1 MKKLT
6 CSLALIALIGLGLSP
21 NAASAAGT
29 VTVYFNSAGTLRTL
43 DSPGVGVFQTVHIYG
58 EGFPGQFISGA
69 QYKVD
74 YGPNFTF
81 FQDIPEGGIVIGNSP
96 NGISIGFGINIKLG
110 AKFKTQRA
118 ILIWNSDCATTGAVN
133 ANVSVVKHPD
143 FPDATPIF
151 TRFPDQ
157 NILVADGRRSQIC
170 QLVEMDFSPALCPNH
185 FSAKA
190 WEFIG
195 SSKPWKAGVT
205 AVAVLGSSTVNVN
218 DIDNSSLLLNGVAPL
233 AWPQTTWFDIG
244 KADGDDDCA
253 CDFMPPSD
261 DDDDDDE
268 DNEDMNYLINF
279 NPDGKKDL
287 LVFFRNVDLAAS
299 IGGTAPVSGTEL
311 TLTLKGTF
319 DDGMPFTAQ
328 DCVTIIDG
336 RHGRHKDHD
345 DSDDVAAGLG
355 LPSPNPFNP
364 VTRISYDVP
373 TTQHVRIAIYN
384 VAGQLVENLVNEV
397 KAPGSYMI
405 EWNAGNLPSGVY
417 FYRMQTGSETIVRR
431 ATLLK

>member
-6 CSLALIALIGLGLSP
+6 CSLALIALLGLGLSP
-21 NAASAAGT
+21 NAASAAT
-29 VTVYFNSAGTLRTL
+29 VTVYYNNAGTVRTA
-43 DSPGVGVFQTVHIYG
+43 DSPGAGMLQTVHIYG
-58 EGFPGQFISGA
+58 EGYPGQFISGA

-74 YGPNFTF
+74 YGPHLSLV
-81 FQDIPEGGIVIGNSP
+81 QDLPEGGIMIGTSAT
-96 NGISIGFGINIKLG
+96 GISIGFGFNIKFG

-118 ILIWNSDCATTGAVN
+118 ILMWNSDCSTSGARN
-133 ANVSVVKHPD
+133 ANVSVVRHPD

-151 TRFPDQ
+151 TDFPA
-157 NILVADGRRSQIC
+157 NNVLIADGRRSQIC
-170 QLVEMDFSPALCPNH
+170 QLVEMDISPAQCPNH
-185 FSAKA
+185 FPATA
-190 WEFIG
+190 WDFIG
-195 SSKPWKAGVT
+195 SSKPWKAGVV
-205 AVAVLGSSTVNVN
+205 AVAVLGSSSVNVN
-218 DIDNSSLLLNGVAPL
+218 DLDNSSLLLNGAAPL

-244 KADGDDDCA
+244 KADGDADCT
-253 CDFMPPSD
+253 CDFMPPND

-268 DNEDMNYLINF
+268 DHEDMNWLINF

-287 LVFFRNVDLAAS
+287 LIFFRRVDIAAA
-299 IGGTAPVSGTEL
+299 IGPTAPGSGTEL
-311 TLTLKGTF
+311 TLTLTGAY
-319 DDGMPFTAQ
+319 DDGMPFTAS
-328 DCVTIIDG
+328 DCITIMAG
-336 RHGRHKDHD
+336 HHRPSKDHGG
-345 DSDDVAAGLG
+345 SDHLGAGLG

-373 TTQHVRIAIYN
+373 STQHVRIAIYN

-397 KAPGSYMI
+397 KAPGTYMV